1 MSARATISTAT
12 SGHEIT
18 IALADATLTNSGSRT
33 AGGLEN
39 LPGQTGNTFTMT
51 ETMTI
56 TEAVT
61 VGVATGNPPPTDGLE
76 TSAGPYMMVKSITIP
91 SSYKGESLSHSL
103 TVPSEKNPTNFTI
116 FPDVKFS
123 VDAGSFDGSNGAG
136 SHVATGTIE
145 GPVKELDDWVLP
157 WSDPVA
163 GIPKFNG
170 SDFATTKSSGY
181 GREDPHGTNGIFF
194 VEFVIEY
201 GLLDNWTT
209 TPNPDTKK
217 WPGTPVEKTYK
228 IGIINNADNDRDVYI
243 QKYNE
248 AYGALTKVPELDER
262 Q

>member
-12 SGHEIT
+12 TGHSIT

-39 LPGQTGNTFTMT
+39 LGTQTSNTFTMT

-61 VGVATGNPPPTDGLE
+61 VGLAPPVNPPPTDGLE

-91 SSYKGESLSHSL
+91 SSYKGESLSHTI

-123 VDAGSFDGSNGAG
+123 VNAGSFVGSAG
-136 SHVATGTIE
+136 VGTHIATGTIT
-145 GPVKELDDWVLP
+145 GPVKEMDDWVAP
-157 WSDPVA
+157 WNDPDA
-163 GIPKFNG
+163 SIPKFDG
-170 SDFATTKSSGY
+170 TDFATTRSSGY
-181 GREDPHGTNGIFF
+181 GREVGIFF

-209 TPNPDTKK
+209 TPSPDTKT

-228 IGIINNADNDRDVYI
+228 IGIINNSDNDRDVYL
-243 QKYNE
+243 QKYDE
-248 AYGALTKVPELDER
+248 AYGSLSKVPELSER
-262 Q
+262 AS